1 VTMMLCYVIL
11 CYVMSCYVVLCYA
24 MLCYAMLCYVM
35 SCRVTYSP
43 PPLHFSCPTCFLS
56 IASLFLLYTFCSS
69 LSSIAMI
76 LAPINLRSLTPNRS
90 DNTLLGGRTI
100 DYGPFGWMEKYDP
113 MYQVSGSCELS
124 DGMTS
129 VAYRPDSLLSSF
141 LLLFNPFL
149 PYLYLIL

>member
-1 VTMMLCYVIL
+1 
-11 CYVMSCYVVLCYA
+11 MSCD
-24 MLCYAMLCYVM
+24 
-35 SCRVTYSP
+35 VTYSP
-43 PPLHFSCPTCFLS
+43 PPLHFSCQTCFLS
-56 IASLFLLYTFCSS
+56 IAFLFLLYTFCSS

-113 MYQVSGSCELS
+113 MYQVSGSCEIP

-129 VAYRPDSLLSSF
+129 AALWPDYMLSSF
-141 LLLFNPFL
+141 LLLSNPIL
-149 PYLYLIL
+149 TYLILSYLVISYLTLSYLIFISYYLIKSYRYFL